1 MLNRSICN
9 IYLIQKHKLPV
20 KNLKRRFYDA
30 LKILKNITLIKSNE
44 AKMIELNTENTKMM
58 LLENLKE

>member
-1 MLNRSICN
+1 
-9 IYLIQKHKLPV
+9 V

-30 LKILKNITLIKSNE
+30 LKILKNISLIKSDE